1 MGDDMITVNIGKAK
15 DIAHNARRAARSV
28 EFAPL
33 DIRTTIP
40 SEAIAAEAARQVIR
54 DKFTAMQIAID
65 AASTVDEIKQAL
77 AW

>member
-1 MGDDMITVNIGKAK
+1 MITVNIGKAK

-77 AW
+77 A